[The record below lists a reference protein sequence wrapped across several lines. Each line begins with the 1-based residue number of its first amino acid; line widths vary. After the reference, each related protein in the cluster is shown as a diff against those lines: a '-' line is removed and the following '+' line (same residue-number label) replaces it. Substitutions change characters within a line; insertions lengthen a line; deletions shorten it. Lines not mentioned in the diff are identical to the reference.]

1 LRKLLILLLMT
12 VGSYG
17 LNCTNERVGSC
28 YCSRT
33 HQHAKFELHCP
44 SYTPADQK
52 INMKVEPGVFVTMT
66 CSTGATMLEIL
77 PNLEGL
83 DIGDIKVIKILNC
96 PVPADPLSVMFNK
109 MGITNLT
116 KIEILE
122 FSKAQRS
129 RDTTEFQGYH
139 FTNLSNLMVLELP
152 WNGIKKI
159 DKTFFTEVGNLKTL
173 DLTNNRGI
181 EIHANSFQN
190 LGKLEELTCHTCYLR
205 SFQVET
211 FTSLVS
217 LKKLSLHDNKLSSLP
232 AGLFD
237 NQKQLASLNLARNQL
252 QELPPNIFD
261 KMTNLTDII
270 LSYNQF
276 KTFPENLFMMN
287 KKLKTLTMLVNG
299 KCLPFMGC
307 GPERMQ
313 KLVLP
318 ETMFHDSTIEEIR
331 MLWVPIARIPE
342 TLFKGC
348 SSLVNL
354 TIQNSFITELPENL
368 FSDTKKIRLIDFS
381 GNDIETLPAEIFK
394 NLYKVESLRFIK
406 NKLTQLDEN
415 QFFDLKILKT
425 VHLQENSFS
434 DLPLTLFSPTK
445 KLEELDLSKNKL
457 VLQRNGKF
465 FTGGSTF
472 EKLKKFDISNNKLTA
487 IPFELTTNML
497 NVEVINISHN
507 LIGDDRGVLQPD
519 DINFIQES
527 DLLVDLSFNHI
538 ERVTLLETGFW
549 HKNNKTQTPF
559 KLNLI
564 GNPLICDC
572 IATELKQKLDG
583 TLEGVFRDMFEV
595 TSKDLKC
602 GEKNSPETKGRLLSE
617 LEYSDLTCT
626 FPSPSM
632 QINCTDNCSCRLN
645 RKLRETIIDCSNKSM
660 TTFPTSLVLVPKH
673 SDTIRLHMEHNL
685 IKNLSKAV
693 ERYYKTS
700 NNNYKFI
707 TGLYLSN
714 NIIDSFHQECLP
726 PDLNELFLDNN
737 RISSFKQTD
746 INYFDSLVNRTKLEL
761 KLGNNLYECD
771 CNSRALFHFV
781 KNRGSKIRD
790 LDQVQLQCTD
800 PGPMALWKAKLEEFC
815 SITTPAAI
823 IAGVAVIIIFLSA
836 FCIVLGVY
844 TCYKDTILIW
854 IYSKS
859 WARIFFVEDIIDRE
873 KPFDAFLSYSHNDA
887 DFVEKTLLSGLES
900 PDNPDLKYKCLI
912 HTRDWNVGE
921 MIPDQ
926 IIHSVESSRRTII
939 ILSKSYIESMWTKL
953 EFRAA
958 HTQALHDK
966 TQRVIIVVRGELPTK
981 EDMEE
986 DLQKYLNLNTYL
998 DSEDPWF
1005 WQKLRYALPHR
1016 GNQWS
1021 KKRTRKDTDKMEL
1034 MRSQAELEL
1043 GKQSRTPSPKTLDVK
1058 NLLPNIETLGN
1069 TNVNVT
1075 NSQVK
1080 PINGV
1085 NGYSNGHGLTN
1096 GFANGHA
1103 NGHVHSVT
1111 DGGKAVSK
1119 IFPGS

>member
-1 LRKLLILLLMT
+1 MRKLLILLLMT

-457 VLQRNGKF
+457 ALQRNGKF
-465 FTGGSTF
+465 
-472 EKLKKFDISNNKLTA
+472 
-487 IPFELTTNML
+487 
-497 NVEVINISHN
+497 
-507 LIGDDRGVLQPD
+507 
-519 DINFIQES
+519 
-527 DLLVDLSFNHI
+527 
-538 ERVTLLETGFW
+538 
-549 HKNNKTQTPF
+549 
-559 KLNLI
+559 
-564 GNPLICDC
+564 
-572 IATELKQKLDG
+572 
-583 TLEGVFRDMFEV
+583 
-595 TSKDLKC
+595 
-602 GEKNSPETKGRLLSE
+602 
-617 LEYSDLTCT
+617 
-626 FPSPSM
+626 
-632 QINCTDNCSCRLN
+632 
-645 RKLRETIIDCSNKSM
+645 
-660 TTFPTSLVLVPKH
+660 
-673 SDTIRLHMEHNL
+673 
-685 IKNLSKAV
+685 
-693 ERYYKTS
+693 
-700 NNNYKFI
+700 
-707 TGLYLSN
+707 
-714 NIIDSFHQECLP
+714 
-726 PDLNELFLDNN
+726 
-737 RISSFKQTD
+737 
-746 INYFDSLVNRTKLEL
+746 YF
-761 KLGNNLYECD
+761 
-771 CNSRALFHFV
+771 F
-781 KNRGSKIRD
+781 
-790 LDQVQLQCTD
+790 
-800 PGPMALWKAKLEEFC
+800 
-815 SITTPAAI
+815 
-823 IAGVAVIIIFLSA
+823 
-836 FCIVLGVY
+836 
-844 TCYKDTILIW
+844 
-854 IYSKS
+854 
-859 WARIFFVEDIIDRE
+859 
-873 KPFDAFLSYSHNDA
+873 
-887 DFVEKTLLSGLES
+887 KTL
-900 PDNPDLKYKCLI
+900 P
-912 HTRDWNVGE
+912 
-921 MIPDQ
+921 
-926 IIHSVESSRRTII
+926 
-939 ILSKSYIESMWTKL
+939 
-953 EFRAA
+953 
-958 HTQALHDK
+958 
-966 TQRVIIVVRGELPTK
+966 
-981 EDMEE
+981 
-986 DLQKYLNLNTYL
+986 
-998 DSEDPWF
+998 
-1005 WQKLRYALPHR
+1005 
-1016 GNQWS
+1016 
-1021 KKRTRKDTDKMEL
+1021 KR
-1034 MRSQAELEL
+1034 S
-1043 GKQSRTPSPKTLDVK
+1043 
-1058 NLLPNIETLGN
+1058 
-1069 TNVNVT
+1069 
-1075 NSQVK
+1075 
-1080 PINGV
+1080 
-1085 NGYSNGHGLTN
+1085 H
-1096 GFANGHA
+1096 
-1103 NGHVHSVT
+1103 
-1111 DGGKAVSK
+1111 
-1119 IFPGS
+1119 